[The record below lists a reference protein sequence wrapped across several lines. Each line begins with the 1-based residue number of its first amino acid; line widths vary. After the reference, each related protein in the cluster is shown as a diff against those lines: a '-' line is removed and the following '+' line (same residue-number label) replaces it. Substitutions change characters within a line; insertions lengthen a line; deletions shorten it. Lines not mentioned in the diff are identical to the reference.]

1 MRKFL
6 LAAAFLALTP
16 AFAQAHAGPAPGP
29 ARMQALH
36 RDVVQDRREV
46 RAERRDVREERRDVR
61 QSRHHLRHLP
71 ASPIL
76 RDDCLM
82 VNASRTVRAQY
93 LWQADIFLRHVLKNR
108 QRILCRL
115 RAVRRHSHP

>member
-61 QSRHHLRHLP
+61 QSRHHLRHDRRELH
-71 ASPIL
+71 
-76 RDDCLM
+76 
-82 VNASRTVRAQY
+82 RA
-93 LWQADIFLRHVLKNR
+93 
-108 QRILCRL
+108 RIA
-115 RAVRRHSHP
+115 RAHARAWHRRHHG